1 MTISGPE
8 AGGQE
13 GVQRIIDAVHQRF
26 SVKEEYLREEGVEF
40 FLEEGQR
47 ETKRNFVSLTDEL
60 RKTGDGALLRNTDHG
75 LLLVVFKK
83 PVRKPQRLKM
93 PLILLA
99 ATIITIAADGFLRAS
114 SYADPLTPR
123 LGLSEEIFVAA
134 VYTIALIGI
143 IGIHELGHK
152 IASWH
157 HKMDSSWP
165 FFIPGIPGVW
175 PTMGAVISA
184 SDPPTN
190 RDALFDL
197 GLSGPIAGLIV
208 TVIVS
213 IVAAATAQVIPAS
226 SYPSGTQFGSADYF
240 TSFLTGLFKPTATN
254 GVLVGPLFY
263 LLYFAYSI
271 GFLITFINLLP
282 AWQLDG
288 GHITNS
294 AVSPRVHQ
302 ILTYVSVLVMILIG
316 FYLMA
321 FLVLIMAG
329 RTPSLRPLDD
339 VSPLSNKR
347 KVFFVL
353 TWVLS
358 ASIFFFAIYNN
369 AFFGAVSLI
378 H

>member
-1 MTISGPE
+1 M
-8 AGGQE
+8 
-13 GVQRIIDAVHQRF
+13 R
-26 SVKEEYLREEGVEF
+26 EEYLREEGVEF

-47 ETKRNFVSLTDEL
+47 ETKPNFLSLVEEL
-60 RKTGDGALLRNTDHG
+60 RKTGDSALLRNTDHG

-83 PVRKPQRLKM
+83 PVRKAQRVKT

-99 ATIITIAADGFLRAS
+99 ATIIAIAADGFLRAS
-114 SYADPLTPR
+114 SYSDPLTPR
-123 LGLSEEIFVAA
+123 LGLSEEILVAV
-134 VYTIALIGI
+134 VYAIALIGI

-152 IASWH
+152 IASWY

-165 FFIPGIPGVW
+165 YFIPGIPGIW

-184 SDPPTN
+184 SDPPAN

-197 GLSGPIAGLIV
+197 GLSGPIAGLVV

-213 IVAAATAQVIPAS
+213 IFAAASAQVVPAS

-240 TSFLTGLFKPTATN
+240 TSFITGIFRPSSAN

-288 GHITNS
+288 GHISNS

-302 ILTYVSVLVMILIG
+302 ILTYVSVVVMILIG

-321 FLVLIMAG
+321 FLVLILAG
-329 RTPSLRPLDD
+329 RAPSLRPLDD

-347 KVFFVL
+347 KIFFAL

-358 ASIFFFAIYNN
+358 AALFFFTIYNN

>member
-1 MTISGPE
+1 MHE
-8 AGGQE
+8 
-13 GVQRIIDAVHQRF
+13 RFAVR
-26 SVKEEYLREEGVEF
+26 EEYLREEGVEF
-40 FLEEGQR
+40 FLESGQKEIKQNFLWLVDRLR
-47 ETKRNFVSLTDEL
+47 ES
-60 RKTGDGALLRNTDHG
+60 GDSALLRDTDHG

-83 PVRKPQRLKM
+83 PVRKERRLRL
-93 PLILLA
+93 PLVLLF

-114 SYADPLTPR
+114 SYSDPLTPR
-123 LGLSEEIFVAA
+123 LGLSEELFVATIYA
-134 VYTIALIGI
+134 IALMGI

-184 SDPPTN
+184 SDPPAN

-197 GLSGPIAGLIV
+197 GISGPIAGLLVTIV
-208 TVIVS
+208 
-213 IVAAATAQVIPAS
+213 VAVFAAFSAHVVPMS
-226 SYPSGTQFGSADYF
+226 SYPAGTPFGSADYF
-240 TSFLTGLFKPTATN
+240 TSFLTGLFSPTTPN

-271 GFLITFINLLP
+271 GFLITFLNLLP

-302 ILTYVSVLVMILIG
+302 ILTYVSVVIMFLIG

-321 FLVLIMAG
+321 FLVLILAG
-329 RTPSLRPLDD
+329 RGPSLRPLDD
-339 VSPLSNKR
+339 VSPLSKTR
-347 KVFFVL
+347 KIFFVL

-358 ASIFFFAIYNN
+358 ASLFALTLYNN
-369 AFFGAVSLI
+369 AFFGSLLLI